1 MSGGTDARRNT
12 ERNVLQRRDE
22 YIVSPIHLAE
32 WCSEAGR
39 INSRCS
45 LRAVKRI
52 QKTFFFE
59 PLTLV
64 LEHFN
69 AMV

>member
-1 MSGGTDARRNT
+1 M
-12 ERNVLQRRDE
+12 LQRDE
-22 YIVSPIHLAE
+22 CIVSPVNLTE
-32 WCSEAGR
+32 CCSEAGGV
-39 INSRCS
+39 NSRRS
-45 LRAVKRI
+45 LRPVKRI

-69 AMV
+69 AMA